1 LKVLISIKDAVEAG
15 EITGLKGVDLVD
27 VKNPAEGTLGA
38 NHPWVIEEVKELF
51 SPGIQIAASIGDLDF
66 KPGSASL
73 AAYGAASLGVDYI
86 TASMHSLKSKEEVR
100 TMTQKLLKTLEEF
113 DTSLI
118 VAGYADSDR
127 CGSINPIEF
136 IPSAKGAEY
145 VMLDTA
151 IKDGKSI
158 LDFLTT
164 AELTNFKERAHEM
177 GLKLILAGSIRYP
190 QLDLVKK
197 VEPDVLGFR
206 GVVCREE
213 EVKRDLVEKLVRT
226 IG

>member
-1 LKVLISIKDAVEAG
+1 
-15 EITGLKGVDLVD
+15 
-27 VKNPAEGTLGA
+27 
-38 NHPWVIEEVKELF
+38 
-51 SPGIQIAASIGDLDF
+51 
-66 KPGSASL
+66 
-73 AAYGAASLGVDYI
+73 VDYI